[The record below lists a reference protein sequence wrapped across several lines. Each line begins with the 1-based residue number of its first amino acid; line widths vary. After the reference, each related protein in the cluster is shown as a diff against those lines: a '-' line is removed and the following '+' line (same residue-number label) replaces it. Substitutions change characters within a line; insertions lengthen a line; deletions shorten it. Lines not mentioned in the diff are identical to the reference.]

1 MSNKIDNISCF
12 LLAGGQSKRFG
23 HNKALIQIG
32 GERLIDIIIK
42 KLSEVFPEV
51 FLITTPQNSYR
62 DIQIKK
68 LFDII
73 PDKGSLGGVYTGLVE
88 SKTSHSFFFACDMP
102 FINVEL
108 IEYMKKVKLDYDLL
122 IPRTEKGLQP
132 LHAVYSKA
140 CIPHIKKLIDENNF
154 KILDF
159 FDRVKVE
166 YIREEICRKF
176 DPEGRIFLNINT
188 PDDLKIA
195 EKKIYN
201 MVQKLK

>member
-1 MSNKIDNISCF
+1 MSKHSQNISCF

-23 HNKALIQIG
+23 HNKALIKIG

-51 FLITTPQNSYR
+51 FLITTPRNSYQ

-73 PDKGSLGGVYTGLVE
+73 PNKGSLGGVYTGLVE

-108 IEYMKKVKLDYDLL
+108 IKFMLGKKPDYDLL
-122 IPRTEKGLQP
+122 IPKTEKGLQP
-132 LHAVYSKA
+132 LHAIYSKA
-140 CIPHIKKLIDENNF
+140 CIPHIKKLIDEDNF

-159 FDRVKVE
+159 FDMVKVE
-166 YIREEICRKF
+166 YISEKICRKF
-176 DPEGRIFLNINT
+176 DPEGNIFLNINT
-188 PDDLKIA
+188 LEDLKIA
-195 EKKIYN
+195 EKMN
-201 MVQKLK
+201 L

>member
-1 MSNKIDNISCF
+1 MSKHSQNISCF
-12 LLAGGQSKRFG
+12 LLAGGKSKRFG

-32 GERLIDIIIK
+32 GKRLIDIIIK

-51 FLITTPQNSYR
+51 CLITTPQNSYQ

-68 LFDII
+68 YFDII
-73 PDKGSLGGVYTGLVE
+73 PDKGSLGGIYTGLVE

-132 LHAVYSKA
+132 LHAVYSKV
-140 CIPHIKKLIDENNF
+140 CIPHIERMISENNF
-154 KILDF
+154 KIINFYD
-159 FDRVKVE
+159 KINIE
-166 YIREEICRKF
+166 YIPEEICNKF

-195 EKKIYN
+195 EKIN
-201 MVQKLK
+201 L